1 MRLIRKNVER
11 EADGTTAKKLMSD
24 GFKPVEKT
32 TSQKT
37 DMKPDEKAA
46 KSIEE
51 MTVEE
56 LKTLAK
62 ERGLTGVSALAKQDL
77 IDILK
82 G

>member
-11 EADGTTAKKLMSD
+11 EAEGVTAQKLMND
-24 GFKPVEKT
+24 GFKPVEVASQKT
-32 TSQKT
+32 TSNSVNEATKN
-37 DMKPDEKAA
+37 
-46 KSIEE
+46 IEE

-77 IDILK
+77 INILK

>member
-11 EADGTTAKKLMSD
+11 EAEGVTAQKLMND
-24 GFKPVEKT
+24 GFKPVEVV
-32 TSQKT
+32 SQKT
-37 DMKPDEKAA
+37 ASNSADEATKT
-46 KSIEE
+46 IEE

-77 IDILK
+77 INILK

>member
-11 EADGTTAKKLMSD
+11 EADGVTAQKLIND
-24 GFKPVEKT
+24 GFKPVEVA
-32 TSQKT
+32 SQKT
-37 DMKPDEKAA
+37 ASNSVNEATKN
-46 KSIEE
+46 IEE

-77 IDILK
+77 INILK

>member
-11 EADGTTAKKLMSD
+11 EAEGVIAQKLMND
-24 GFKPVEKT
+24 GFKPVEVV
-32 TSQKT
+32 SQKT
-37 DMKPDEKAA
+37 ASNSVDETTKN
-46 KSIEE
+46 IEE

-77 IDILK
+77 INILK

>member
-11 EADGTTAKKLMSD
+11 EADGVTAQKLMND
-24 GFKPVEKT
+24 GFEPVEAKPPKT
-32 TSQKT
+32 AS
-37 DMKPDEKAA
+37 ESA
-46 KSIEE
+46 KEATKNIEE

-62 ERGLTGVSALAKQDL
+62 ERGLTGVSALAKRDL

>member
-11 EADGTTAKKLMSD
+11 EADGVTAQKLMND
-24 GFKPVEKT
+24 GFKPVETAPLKT
-32 TSQKT
+32 AS
-37 DMKPDEKAA
+37 ESA
-46 KSIEE
+46 KEATKNIEE

-62 ERGLTGVSALAKQDL
+62 KRGLTGVSDLVKQDL

>member
-11 EADGTTAKKLMSD
+11 EADGVTAQKLMND
-24 GFKPVEKT
+24 GFEPVDAVPPKT
-32 TSQKT
+32 ASE
-37 DMKPDEKAA
+37 PA
-46 KSIEE
+46 KEVVKNIEE
-51 MTVEE
+51 MKVEE

>member
-11 EADGTTAKKLMSD
+11 EADGVTAQKLIND
-24 GFKPVEKT
+24 GFKPVEVA
-32 TSQKT
+32 SQKT
-37 DMKPDEKAA
+37 ASNSAA
-46 KSIEE
+46 EATKNIEE

-62 ERGLTGVSALAKQDL
+62 GRGLTGVSALAKQDL
-77 IDILK
+77 INILK

>member
-11 EADGTTAKKLMSD
+11 DANGADVQKLLSD
-24 GFKPVEKT
+24 GFKPVEIT
-32 TSQKT
+32 PQKAEADPVEEVT
-37 DMKPDEKAA
+37 KN
-46 KSIEE
+46 IEE

-62 ERGLTGVSALAKQDL
+62 ERGLAGVSALAKQDL

>member
-1 MRLIRKNVER
+1 
-11 EADGTTAKKLMSD
+11 
-24 GFKPVEKT
+24 
-32 TSQKT
+32 
-37 DMKPDEKAA
+37 
-46 KSIEE
+46 

-77 IDILK
+77 INILK

>member
-11 EADGTTAKKLMSD
+11 EAEGVAAQKLMND
-24 GFKPVEKT
+24 GFKPVEIV
-32 TSQKT
+32 SQKT
-37 DMKPDEKAA
+37 ASNSVNEATKN
-46 KSIEE
+46 IEE

-77 IDILK
+77 INILK

>member
-11 EADGTTAKKLMSD
+11 EADGVTAQKLIND
-24 GFKPVEKT
+24 GFKPVEVAF
-32 TSQKT
+32 QKT
-37 DMKPDEKAA
+37 ASNSTDEATKN
-46 KSIEE
+46 IEE

-77 IDILK
+77 INILK

>member
-11 EADGTTAKKLMSD
+11 EADGVTAQKLIND
-24 GFKPVEKT
+24 GFKPVEVA
-32 TSQKT
+32 SQKT
-37 DMKPDEKAA
+37 ASNSVDEATKN
-46 KSIEE
+46 IEE

-77 IDILK
+77 INILK

>member
-11 EADGTTAKKLMSD
+11 EADGAAVEKLIND
-24 GFKPVEKT
+24 GFKPVGI
-32 TSQKT
+32 SQPET
-37 DMKPDEKAA
+37 IPELCEEDEKN
-46 KSIEE
+46 IEE

-62 ERGLTGVSALAKQDL
+62 KRGLTGISSLTKRDL

>member
-11 EADGTTAKKLMSD
+11 EADGVTAQKLIND
-24 GFKPVEKT
+24 GFKPVEVA
-32 TSQKT
+32 SQKT
-37 DMKPDEKAA
+37 ASNSDDEATKN
-46 KSIEE
+46 IEE

-62 ERGLTGVSALAKQDL
+62 GRGLTGVSALAKQDL
-77 IDILK
+77 INILK

>member
-1 MRLIRKNVER
+1 MRLIRKNAER
-11 EADGTTAKKLMSD
+11 EADGVAAQKLIND
-24 GFKPVEKT
+24 GLKPVEVA
-32 TSQKT
+32 SQKT
-37 DMKPDEKAA
+37 ASNSADEATKN
-46 KSIEE
+46 IEE

-77 IDILK
+77 INILK

>member
-11 EADGTTAKKLMSD
+11 EADGVTAQKLMND
-24 GFKPVEKT
+24 GFKPVETTPLKT
-32 TSQKT
+32 AS
-37 DMKPDEKAA
+37 ESA
-46 KSIEE
+46 KEATKNIEE

-62 ERGLTGVSALAKQDL
+62 KRGLTGVSALVKQDL

>member
-11 EADGTTAKKLMSD
+11 EADGVTAQKLMND
-24 GFKPVEKT
+24 GFKPVEATPPKT
-32 TSQKT
+32 AS
-37 DMKPDEKAA
+37 ESA
-46 KSIEE
+46 KEATKNIEE

>member
-11 EADGTTAKKLMSD
+11 EADGVTAQKLMSD
-24 GFKPVEKT
+24 GFKPVET
-32 TSQKT
+32 ASLRE
-37 DMKPDEKAA
+37 DSKPSEETKN
-46 KSIEE
+46 IEE

-56 LKTLAK
+56 LKVLAK

-77 IDILK
+77 IDILE

>member
-11 EADGTTAKKLMSD
+11 EAEGVTVQKLMND
-24 GFKPVEKT
+24 GFKPVEVV
-32 TSQKT
+32 SQKT
-37 DMKPDEKAA
+37 ASNSADEATKN
-46 KSIEE
+46 IEE

-77 IDILK
+77 INILK

>member
-1 MRLIRKNVER
+1 MRLIRKNGER
-11 EADGTTAKKLMSD
+11 EADGVTAQKLIND
-24 GFKPVEKT
+24 GFKPVEAA
-32 TSQKT
+32 SQKT
-37 DMKPDEKAA
+37 ASNSADEATKN
-46 KSIEE
+46 IEE

-77 IDILK
+77 INILK

>member
-11 EADGTTAKKLMSD
+11 EADGIAAEKLMND
-24 GFKPVEKT
+24 GFKPVENT

-37 DMKPDEKAA
+37 DMKSDEKTA

-56 LKTLAK
+56 LKALAK

>member
-11 EADGTTAKKLMSD
+11 EADGVTAQKLIND
-24 GFKPVEKT
+24 GFEPVEVV
-32 TSQKT
+32 SQKT
-37 DMKPDEKAA
+37 ASNSTDEATKN
-46 KSIEE
+46 IEE

-77 IDILK
+77 INILK

>member
-11 EADGTTAKKLMSD
+11 EAEGVTAQMLMND
-24 GFKPVEKT
+24 GFKPVEVV
-32 TSQKT
+32 SQKT
-37 DMKPDEKAA
+37 ASNSTDEATKN
-46 KSIEE
+46 IEE

-77 IDILK
+77 INILK

>member
-11 EADGTTAKKLMSD
+11 EADGVTAQKLMSD
-24 GFKPVEKT
+24 GFKPVEVT
-32 TSQKT
+32 PQKT
-37 DMKPDEKAA
+37 EADPVEEVTKN
-46 KSIEE
+46 IEE

-56 LKTLAK
+56 LKILAK

>member
-1 MRLIRKNVER
+1 MRLIRKNAER
-11 EADGTTAKKLMSD
+11 EADGVAAQKLIND
-24 GFKPVEKT
+24 GFKPVEVA
-32 TSQKT
+32 SQKT
-37 DMKPDEKAA
+37 AANSADEATKN
-46 KSIEE
+46 IEE

-77 IDILK
+77 INILK

>member
-11 EADGTTAKKLMSD
+11 EADGVTAQKLMND
-24 GFKPVEKT
+24 GFKPVEVAT
-32 TSQKT
+32 QKT
-37 DMKPDEKAA
+37 ESDPDEKAT
-46 KSIEE
+46 KNIEE